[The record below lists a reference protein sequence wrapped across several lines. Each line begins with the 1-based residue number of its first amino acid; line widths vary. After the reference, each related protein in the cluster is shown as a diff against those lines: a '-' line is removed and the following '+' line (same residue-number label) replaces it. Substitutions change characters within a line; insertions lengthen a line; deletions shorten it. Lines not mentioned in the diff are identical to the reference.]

1 MISRVAGNCFWLL
14 RYMERVENT
23 ARMVR
28 VNHSL
33 VLEVQAA
40 SRMQWRPL
48 LIVAGEEPRYLE
60 LIGADK
66 AEDGEAVQDYLVWDE
81 RNSASVVSSLRWAR
95 ENART
100 IRETISLEM
109 WYAINDFWLW
119 LSIGKAA
126 KLYRKDRDAF
136 YTHII
141 DRCQLFHG
149 LCHNTILTNAPY
161 DFMRMGMMLERAG
174 QTARILDVKYH
185 SLGPTFADLETEVE
199 AVQWLALLRTCGGM
213 ESFFKLH
220 RHSPSGS
227 AVAGFL
233 LFEENFPRAVLHCLG
248 RALDILESCRPDDAP
263 FVGEAS
269 SNKLHALV
277 HHLRARAG
285 QDLIPSIHTELTHV
299 IDTTMAICDAIHSD
313 FFDPVIPP
321 WFELGYGRPA
331 PRGGKLT

>member
-23 ARMVR
+23 SRMVR
-28 VNHSL
+28 VNLSL

-40 SRMQWRPL
+40 TRMQWRPL
-48 LIVAGEEPRYLE
+48 LIVAGEEPRFLE
-60 LIGADK
+60 LIGEDK
-66 AEDGEAVQDYLVWDE
+66 AEDGDAVQDYLIWDE
-81 RNSASVVSSLRWAR
+81 RNPSSVVSSLRWAR
-95 ENART
+95 DNART

-136 YTHII
+136 YTHLI

-185 SLGPTFADLETEVE
+185 SLGPTRPDEETEVE

-220 RHSPSGS
+220 SSSPSGP
-227 AVAGFL
+227 AVASFL
-233 LFEENFPRAVLHCLG
+233 LFEEHFPRAVLHCLG

-269 SNKLHALV
+269 SRKLRGLV
-277 HHLRARAG
+277 THMREKQVHSLFPG
-285 QDLIPSIHTELTHV
+285 IHQELTHV
-299 IDTTMAICDAIHSD
+299 IDTTTAICGTIHQD

-321 WFELGYGRPA
+321 WFDLGIGRPT
-331 PRGGKLT
+331 PRARG